1 MITAIAIDDEPLPL
15 ELLEA
20 FCKQNTDIQL
30 LRTFTSINE
39 AVQFLENNEVDLMF
53 LDIQMPKISG
63 IQFYKNLNQEL
74 MVIFTTAFSQ
84 YAVEGFDLNAVD
96 YLLKPFS
103 IDRFDAAVKKAL
115 DYKFLKQSKNRAD
128 FLFIKADYFTHKI
141 VFSEILLI
149 ESFADY
155 LDIHLENQTKIRTR
169 MSMKNMMEKLSPNLF
184 IRVHR
189 SYIVPFGRIEKV
201 QKSSL
206 FISGKEIPIGNNYKE
221 EFLSKFRPK

>member
-20 FCKQNTDIQL
+20 FCKQNADIQL

-39 AVQFLENNEVDLMF
+39 AVLFLENNELDLMF

-128 FLFIKADYFTHKI
+128 FLFIKADYFAHKI

-169 MSMKNMMEKLSPNLF
+169 MSMKSMMEKLNPNLF

-189 SYIVPFGRIEKV
+189 SYIVPLDRIEKV

-206 FISGKEIPIGNNYKE
+206 YISGKEIPIGNNYKE